1 MSLSDN
7 LRRLARE
14 RIPTA
19 PAKWLGPI
27 TPTVYTNDSTLIL
40 PTGVNK
46 AKALAV
52 LTEALGLNL
61 LQVAAIGDA
70 AKASYEACSEAW

>member
-27 TPTVYTNDSTLIL
+27 TPTVYTNDSTRYDDL
-40 PTGVNK
+40 PPLLCGTLVRFFMVNK
-46 AKALAV
+46 CS
-52 LTEALGLNL
+52 TGEAIQLEIKCKP
-61 LQVAAIGDA
+61 VES
-70 AKASYEACSEAW
+70 K

>member
-19 PAKWLGPI
+19 PANWLGPI
-27 TPTVYTNDSTLIL
+27 TPTVYTNDSTL
-40 PTGVNK
+40 TEAEAEAEAE
-46 AKALAV
+46 AKAFVPSQPKGPVITNSLFSRRHFV
-52 LTEALGLNL
+52 LFP
-61 LQVAAIGDA
+61 
-70 AKASYEACSEAW
+70 

>member
-14 RIPTA
+14 RVPTA

-27 TPTVYTNDSTLIL
+27 TPTVYTNDSTLIETKVSAPDRI
-40 PTGVNK
+40 PTG
-46 AKALAV
+46 A
-52 LTEALGLNL
+52 GG
-61 LQVAAIGDA
+61 VAPILHFYGGMPTN
-70 AKASYEACSEAW
+70 EL

>member
-27 TPTVYTNDSTLIL
+27 TPTVYTNYSTR
-40 PTGVNK
+40 TKTK
-46 AKALAV
+46 AFVSV
-52 LTEALGLNL
+52 LF
-61 LQVAAIGDA
+61 
-70 AKASYEACSEAW
+70 S

>member
-19 PAKWLGPI
+19 PANWLGPI
-27 TPTVYTNDSTLIL
+27 TPTVYTNDSTL
-40 PTGVNK
+40 TEAE
-46 AKALAV
+46 AKAFVPSQPKGPVITNSLFSRKHFV
-52 LTEALGLNL
+52 LFP
-61 LQVAAIGDA
+61 
-70 AKASYEACSEAW
+70 

>member
-27 TPTVYTNDSTLIL
+27 TPTVYTNDSTL
-40 PTGVNK
+40 TETK
-46 AKALAV
+46 AFASV
-52 LTEALGLNL
+52 LFLERFLDRSDDELSMQVRD
-61 LQVAAIGDA
+61 LQT
-70 AKASYEACSEAW
+70 SY